1 MKKTNL
7 IVFMLTLVFS
17 TVSNA
22 EQAEFKP
29 VQELFSAMSGV
40 DHQKMR
46 MVVTEDFQLLEDGE
60 DWSLNDLINVVQP
73 SKYSRRNFFNVIKS
87 EVIGNMAWVSY
98 WNKATFH
105 MDDKQDQVVWLE
117 SAVMIKQGNQWK
129 IKMLHSTKIKT
140 EDLPENI
147 VLTEYT
153 Q

>member
-1 MKKTNL
+1 MKKINVIACMVTR
-7 IVFMLTLVFS
+7 V
-17 TVSNA
+17 VSAVSIA
-22 EQAEFKP
+22 EQPEFKP
-29 VQELFSAMSGV
+29 VQELFAAMSAV

-46 MVVTEDFQLLEDGE
+46 MEVTEDFQLLEDGE
-60 DWSLNDLINVVQP
+60 DWSLNDLIDVVQP
-73 SKYSRRNFFNVIKS
+73 SKYSRRNYFNVIRS
-87 EVIGNMAWVSY
+87 EVMGNMAWVSY

-105 MDDKQDQVVWLE
+105 MDDKQGEVVWLE
-117 SAVMIKQGNQWK
+117 SAVMIKQGELWK